1 MRRMVVLTGP
11 ERTMAHR
18 CPRYRRSRRA
28 MSMPENGWRL
38 LADSM
43 ATLQMALLE
52 QGNAARAQ
60 EGTQQLFAALQHALP
75 TERYQAALNLSS
87 QALMG
92 WMQARRAATE

>member
-1 MRRMVVLTGP
+1 
-11 ERTMAHR
+11 
-18 CPRYRRSRRA
+18 
-28 MSMPENGWRL
+28 
-38 LADSM
+38 
-43 ATLQMALLE
+43 MALLE

-75 TERYQAALNLSS
+75 AERYQAALNLSS

>member
-1 MRRMVVLTGP
+1 MSPRKPLDLFAFSVMVALCLCWGFQQIAVKLI
-11 ERTMAHR
+11 A
-18 CPRYRRSRRA
+18 
-28 MSMPENGWRL
+28 
-38 LADSM
+38 ADVTPVM
-43 ATLQMALLE
+43 QMALLE